1 MRNNSKTL
9 EDIRKLDIS
18 QLNAETFMDL
28 SGYKDWT
35 YTISVARQ
43 LISDYEDG
51 IDMCKET
58 VLWAFDYATTTW
70 EFDRGCYEI
79 LAHAWIN

>member
-18 QLNAETFMDL
+18 QLNAKTFMDL
-28 SGYKDWT
+28 TGYKDWT
-35 YTISVARQ
+35 YTTFIARQ
-43 LISDYEDG
+43 LVSDYEDG
-51 IDMCKET
+51 IDMCRET

-70 EFDRGCYEI
+70 EFDRGCYDI
-79 LAHAWIN
+79 LAQAWLN